1 MLKAE
6 IIVSAA
12 NRLWG
17 MYGIFSANMYGGP
30 LCELTDYR

>member
-17 MYGIFSANMYGGP
+17 MYSISPANVP
-30 LCELTDYR
+30 WTPV